1 MVVGGLVRET
11 VGGDGGDGGEL
22 GVGGGGMERGWGIGG
37 VGLGG
42 WVVGK
47 MGEISGRGGMQ
58 GFRRR
63 EGVREGYVMGLIEK
77 PLLRKKQ
84 RLSLEGRRG
93 GNWRGS
99 VWL

>member
-1 MVVGGLVRET
+1 
-11 VGGDGGDGGEL
+11 
-22 GVGGGGMERGWGIGG
+22 
-37 VGLGG
+37 
-42 WVVGK
+42 
-47 MGEISGRGGMQ
+47 MQ